1 MWNAVMP
8 MKVSEG
14 ISPEKQFLIDVE
26 YDSQPTFSKAKG
38 GVSYTPEERSE
49 LFRLMGQEQYFK
61 NEIKRIMNTVDGKK
75 FRAALKEMRKD
86 GTLVDERQFAN
97 VYYDIDMAMKEAKR
111 RAEARLSNAAEIRQR
126 RYQES
131 VNRTDIQRGRRPSF
145 PLTNR

>member
-1 MWNAVMP
+1 MA
-8 MKVSEG
+8 G
-14 ISPEKQFLIDVE
+14 AI
-26 YDSQPTFSKAKG
+26 KAKG

-75 FRAALKEMRKD
+75 FRAALQEMRKD